1 MKELFCLY
9 ILKCN
14 DGSYYTGHT
23 DEIEK
28 CITEHMLGS
37 TPSYTSTRLPIELVF
52 MQDFNS
58 RALRY
63 TALQTALR
71 TNGGNRYGA

>member
-1 MKELFCLY
+1 MKEFFFY

-28 CITEHMLGS
+28 HITEHMLGS
-37 TPSYTSTRLPIELVF
+37 TPSYTSTRLPIKLVF

-58 RALRY
+58 KALRY

-71 TNGGNRYGA
+71 TNEGNRYGA